1 MKQVLEYLAKA
12 EGTDIVYLQNEKD
25 ITAPYGIY
33 RHAHPDAEIFKF
45 IDSVARSIGIE
56 HKSNQWDIGKV
67 KRVNTALVGMQDE
80 IDKLVSEFY
89 EEYLKPAHLELFP
102 PLCRVAMFS
111 MYTNSPKNAW
121 KSVQQS
127 LIDVDKNNLGNNDD
141 LSIVDGSF
149 GRKTERGI
157 IDVVQS
163 LNKQGHLYFET
174 LMLSNMK
181 TLYIRLAM
189 SNPDKYLKYLKGWD
203 NRMNLLAKM

>member
-1 MKQVLEYLAKA
+1 MKEVIAYLAKA
-12 EGTDIVYLQNEKD
+12 EGTTVHRLKDEKD

-33 RHAHPDAEIFKF
+33 RHAHPNAEIFKYL
-45 IDSVARSIGIE
+45 D
-56 HKSNQWDIGKV
+56 
-67 KRVNTALVGMQDE
+67 NTAIALDIDE
-80 IDKLVSEFY
+80 DSSKWSRSDIYEINDFLSTESEDIEELASDFY

-127 LIDVDKNNLGNNDD
+127 LLDVDKNNLGNNDD

-181 TLYIRLAM
+181 TLYIRLAI